1 MPLFRRTFGT
11 LFVNLYSHVPIRSF
25 NVLVYSCICSTLSF
39 FLIHLIH
46 SYLTGSHCKIAS
58 AAVELVAGHATE
70 DSLLLEDAN
79 AVFLQLAPA
88 CPLLMFLWCYLLTL
102 LNYGNHA
109 FWARVLPLP
118 KENSKKDEASQR
130 HQSLSI
136 NVELVRTGATI
147 VYCDFMV
154 RLYQMWQKCFALPSV
169 HKCGRSLTGMFYAYF
184 AVREFQ

>member
-1 MPLFRRTFGT
+1 M
-11 LFVNLYSHVPIRSF
+11 
-25 NVLVYSCICSTLSF
+25 
-39 FLIHLIH
+39 
-46 SYLTGSHCKIAS
+46 
-58 AAVELVAGHATE
+58 ELVAGHATE

-79 AVFLQLAPA
+79 AVFLELAPA

-118 KENSKKDEASQR
+118 KENSKRDEVNQR

-154 RLYQMWQKCFALPSV
+154 SYIECGINVFGVSNLNFEVSMYFCSV
-169 HKCGRSLTGMFYAYF
+169 RILVNQSNCIGC
-184 AVREFQ
+184 